1 VDALHRVGV
10 IHGDIAL
17 HNVVTQ
23 PAGTA
28 ILIDFNQAHISN
40 DPKGQK
46 MDTDAIAML
55 C

>member
-1 VDALHRVGV
+1 MDALHTAGV

-17 HNVVTQ
+17 HNVVIQ

-28 ILIDFNQAHISN
+28 ILIDFDQAHISN
-40 DPKGQK
+40 DTKGQK
-46 MDTDAIAML
+46 MDSDAIAML